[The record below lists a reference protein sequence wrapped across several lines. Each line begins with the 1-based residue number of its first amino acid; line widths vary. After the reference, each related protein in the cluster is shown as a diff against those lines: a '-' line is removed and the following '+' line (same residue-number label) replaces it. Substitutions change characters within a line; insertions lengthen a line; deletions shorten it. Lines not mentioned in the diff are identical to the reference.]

1 MDMQTNMSLEIKDV
15 TVKDGARTILN
26 NVSLVVKPGE
36 ITALLGPNG
45 AGKTELVKTVGGVLP
60 ISFGTIHLG
69 ERCLNSMRPEHIR
82 YAGIAAVPEG
92 HHVLTELNVL
102 ENLQAAASMHGGQAI
117 DDALDEAFKTFPEL
131 LGLKDRQAGLL
142 SGGQQQMVVL
152 AQAIISKPK
161 FILADEMSLGL
172 APIVVNRLIETL
184 SALASQGTGVLLI
197 EQFTS
202 LALKVANQAY
212 VMGRGEICFSGTA
225 DELNENPDILN
236 AAYL

>member
-1 MDMQTNMSLEIKDV
+1 MHEDMNLEIKDV
-15 TVKDGARTILN
+15 TVKDGTRIILN
-26 NVSLVVKPGE
+26 EVSLVVKPGE

-60 ISFGTIHLG
+60 ISSGSVYLG
-69 ERCLNSMRPEHIR
+69 DKNLNNMRPEHIR
-82 YAGIAAVPEG
+82 RAGIAAVPEG

-102 ENLQAAASMHGGQAI
+102 ENLQAAASMHKGKVI
-117 DDALDEAFKTFPEL
+117 DNALMEAFDTFPEL
-131 LGLKDRQAGLL
+131 VDLKERKAGLL

-184 SALASQGTGVLLI
+184 SALSNQGTGILLI
-197 EQFTS
+197 EQFTNI
-202 LALKVANQAY
+202 ALKVANQVH
-212 VMGRGEICFSGTA
+212 VMGRGEISFSGTA
-225 DELNENPDILN
+225 KELNDNPKILHE
-236 AAYL
+236 AYL